1 MRGMAKRFALF
12 AVFMLIGAACGD
24 DDVPVA
30 TTAAPVATTAAPVA
44 TTAAPAAPPRVAA
57 IMAGTVNDAGFYT
70 QVFLALEMMEEEF
83 GAETTYTELVD
94 VPDAER
100 ALRGYAQD
108 GWDIV
113 IAHGGEYPDVVRQVA
128 PDFPDTTFI
137 SLSGGPIAE
146 LPANV
151 WNSQTNYYKIY
162 YAAGVAAGLVSETGK
177 LGFVGGLPFPVYVSG
192 MNALEQGM
200 KSVNSDAE
208 VLSVFIGHQDD
219 SIAAREAAQS
229 FVEQGADILHH
240 STNLAVFGVADVAR
254 EAEVGFIGFS
264 RDQAQLAAAQAITS
278 VIESYETMYLELV
291 RRTVAGEKG
300 GEFEF
305 DLESGHLSLAP
316 YYGALT
322 DSQAA
327 LVEQAIQDVLD
338 GTVEVALN
346 FEQ

>member
-137 SLSGGPIAE
+137 SLSGDRSQNFPQTSGTAKLTITRSTTPQVWQ
-146 LPANV
+146 PA
-151 WNSQTNYYKIY
+151 
-162 YAAGVAAGLVSETGK
+162 
-177 LGFVGGLPFPVYVSG
+177 
-192 MNALEQGM
+192 
-200 KSVNSDAE
+200 
-208 VLSVFIGHQDD
+208 
-219 SIAAREAAQS
+219 
-229 FVEQGADILHH
+229 
-240 STNLAVFGVADVAR
+240 
-254 EAEVGFIGFS
+254 
-264 RDQAQLAAAQAITS
+264 
-278 VIESYETMYLELV
+278 
-291 RRTVAGEKG
+291 
-300 GEFEF
+300 
-305 DLESGHLSLAP
+305 
-316 YYGALT
+316 
-322 DSQAA
+322 
-327 LVEQAIQDVLD
+327 
-338 GTVEVALN
+338 
-346 FEQ
+346 